1 MTKIKDPAP
10 KGERAG
16 SFVHTM
22 EGGLLLNV
30 ECFHLRIDGCIAEL
44 LFDP

>member
-1 MTKIKDPAP
+1 MTKKNPAP

-30 ECFHLRIDGCIAEL
+30 ECLQLRIDGSVTEL
-44 LFDP
+44 FFDP